1 MPYIKLP
8 ESNGYVLCFRAE
20 GKITEEDYTEHLIP
34 DFHAAL
40 LTSPNDKVRL
50 LIDIRGVELKNYNIG
65 ALWEDTKFGISET
78 SKMERLAIIGEKRWE
93 EVFVSLSKPFFPNCQ
108 IEFFKEKVDEEKKIP
123 SAPLQW
129 IFAHTQL
136 SPYNIIRLSA
146 KDVDNNNNQNI
157 EKAIPFISKTNWVVC
172 LDHTEEAQYALQ
184 EALTMIKNP
193 RREILHVISVY
204 GKKNENEVND
214 IVAAAHKYVKDH
226 YDSDNG
232 DQLTVES
239 HLISMPYSFKYPG
252 AAIIEEAKKINA
264 DYILMGNRGRGTL
277 KKFVLGSVS
286 QYVVEHST
294 CPVILCKISHRHHNA

>member
-1 MPYIKLP
+1 MPYIRLP

-20 GKITEEDYTEHLIP
+20 GKITEQDYTEHLIP
-34 DFHAAL
+34 DFHNAL
-40 LTSPNDKVRL
+40 LNSPNDKVRL
-50 LIDIRGVELKNYNIG
+50 LMDIRGVELKNFNLG

-78 SKMERLAIIGEKRWE
+78 SKLERMALIGEKRWE
-93 EVFVSLSKPFFPNCQ
+93 EVFVSLSKPFFSSCQ
-108 IEFFKEKVDEEKKIP
+108 MEFFKEKVDEEKRIP

-129 IFAHTQL
+129 IFANTHL
-136 SPYNIIRLSA
+136 SPSNIIRLSA
-146 KDVDNNNNQNI
+146 KDVDNNENI

-193 RREILHVISVY
+193 RREILHLISVY
-204 GKKNENEVND
+204 GKKNEDEINE

-226 YDSDNG
+226 FTTEDG

-239 HLISMPYSFKYPG
+239 HILYMPYSFNYPG
-252 AAIIEEAKKINA
+252 AAIIGEAKKVNA

-286 QYVVEHST
+286 QYVVEHSF
-294 CPVILCKISHRHHNA
+294 CPVILCKISHRHHNV